1 MYELNRTAA
10 RVIFKDLL
18 GQANHFLI
26 TILVGLNGVRA
37 GRITLDPEFSTSW
50 NPKDVKASADRSR
63 QFALDLALIR
73 AVDALDAY
81 MMRTRRRP
89 LALTNDDFASRMDAT
104 GQKISRRLDVFS
116 DFLKP
121 LEAERAAFL
130 RLAIDWRNQRVH
142 SLAEDNLRSDD
153 VKTIREQSE
162 KLRNDFS
169 GLGADEIIRNYQA
182 GIGPNFKEAAAVIR
196 LAHQTV
202 EHFDR
207 ELLQGM
213 DVINYI
219 GESLYVLLAHDRSH
233 SKVEASCQKIWGNQ
247 AKRQAKVLR
256 TLRLVGVTETSKLSG
271 REIPADFV
279 DALLDMTPQSAF
291 TFLSSVPQST

>member
-1 MYELNRTAA
+1 M
-10 RVIFKDLL
+10 IFKDLL

-37 GRITLDPEFSTSW
+37 GRITIDSEFSTSW

-89 LALTNDDFASRMDAT
+89 LALTNDDFAKRMDAT
-104 GQKISRRLDVFS
+104 GQKISKRLDVFS
-116 DFLKP
+116 EFLKP

-142 SLAEDNLRSDD
+142 SLAEDNLKSEDL
-153 VKTIREQSE
+153 KIIREKSE
-162 KLRNDFS
+162 NLHNDFS
-169 GLGADEIIRNYQA
+169 GLVAEEIIKNYNA

-196 LAHQTV
+196 LAHRTV
-202 EHFDR
+202 EHFDND
-207 ELLQGM
+207 LLQKI
-213 DVINYI
+213 DVIGYI
-219 GESLYVLLAHDRSH
+219 SESLYVLLAVDRPQF
-233 SKVEASCQKIWGNQ
+233 KVEAACHKIWGNQ
-247 AKRQAKVLR
+247 TKRRAKVLR
-256 TLRLVGVTETSKLSG
+256 TLRLVGVTETAKLSG
-271 REIPADFV
+271 REVPADFIEE
-279 DALLDMTPQSAF
+279 LLSMTPQSALS
-291 TFLSSVPQST
+291 FLSRDPQTP